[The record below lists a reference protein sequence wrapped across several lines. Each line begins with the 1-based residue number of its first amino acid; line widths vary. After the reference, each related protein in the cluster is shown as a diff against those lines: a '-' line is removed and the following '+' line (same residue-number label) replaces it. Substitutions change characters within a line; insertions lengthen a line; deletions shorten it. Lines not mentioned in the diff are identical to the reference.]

1 MTSLNHNAGFSLVEV
16 MVAILILGIAL
27 VGLTQGITTALASS
41 KESELQTT
49 AALFAAGQIELLR
62 AEKTLTDGSD
72 NGDCG
77 AGLSLY
83 RWKEIIRPTDIDGLH
98 DVAVVVENSQTGAEI
113 YELKTLLFQIPADPS
128 SKAKTAKPK
137 SKQP

>member
-1 MTSLNHNAGFSLVEV
+1 MNHNAGFSLVEV
-16 MVAILILGIAL
+16 MVAILILAIAL

-62 AEKTLTDGSD
+62 AGKDLTDGTD

-77 AGLSLY
+77 AGLPLY
-83 RWKEIIRPTDIDGLH
+83 RWKETVNPADIDGLH
-98 DVAVVVENSQTGAEI
+98 DVDVVVENSQTGAEI
-113 YELKTLLFQIPADPS
+113 YELKTLLFQIPDNSS
-128 SKAKTAKPK
+128 SKTKTAKSK
-137 SKQP
+137 SQRP

>member
-1 MTSLNHNAGFSLVEV
+1 MNHHAGFSLIEV
-16 MVAILILGIAL
+16 MVAVLILAIGL

-62 AEKTLTDGSD
+62 AEKELADGTD

-77 AGLSLY
+77 AGLPLY
-83 RWKEIIRPTDIDGLH
+83 RWKETVSPTDIDGLH
-98 DVAVVVENSQTGAEI
+98 EVDVVVENSQTSAEI
-113 YELKTLLFQIPADPS
+113 YELKTLLFQIPDDS
-128 SKAKTAKPK
+128 STKAKTAKPK
-137 SKQP
+137 TKRP